1 MRVTDI
7 NKIPAVGEEMAVPN
21 ESTWD
26 LEKLLVVA
34 IQDDPAG
41 ANMLHVERVAHVYFQ
56 SPEAEDNVHRLP
68 NGTPYYTIRTYAG
81 DMETPM

>member
-7 NKIPAVGEEMAVPN
+7 SKIPAVGDTMAVPN

-34 IQDDPAG
+34 IQEDPTTAR
-41 ANMLHVERVAHVYFQ
+41 MMHVDRVAHVYFQ
-56 SPEAEDNVHRLP
+56 SPEVQDNVNILP
-68 NGTPYYTIRTYAG
+68 NGIQYYTIRTYAG
-81 DMETPM
+81 